1 MAFLHKIHYMP
12 PVVHLQEILSASP
25 GEVFN
30 AWTKPELMIRW
41 LFRSATNRIEVP
53 LQELRSGG
61 RYSILE
67 TTAEGEKID
76 HYGAYSIIVPAERL
90 SFTLEVPWHFPG
102 VTTVNLAF
110 SPIEG
115 GCLMDFRQSG
125 VDPRTVE
132 DNWKAMF
139 GQLKRVVSGG
149 LG

>member
-1 MAFLHKIHYMP
+1 MP
-12 PVVHLQEILSASP
+12 PVVHLQENLPASP

-30 AWTKPELMIRW
+30 AWTVPELMIRW

-53 LQELRSGG
+53 LLELRSGG

-76 HYGAYSIIVPAERL
+76 HYGTYSIIVPAERL

-110 SPIEG
+110 SAVEG
-115 GCLMDFRQSG
+115 GCLMDFRQTG
-125 VDPRTVE
+125 VEPRIVE

>member
-1 MAFLHKIHYMP
+1 MP
-12 PVVHLQEILSASP
+12 PVVHLQENLSASP

-30 AWTKPELMIRW
+30 AWTKPELMIQW

-76 HYGAYSIIVPAERL
+76 HYGVYSIIVPAERL

-102 VTTVNLAF
+102 VTTVNLTF
-110 SPIEG
+110 SAIEG
-115 GCLMDFRQSG
+115 GCLMDFQQSG
-125 VDPRTVE
+125 VDPGIVE

-139 GQLKRVVSGG
+139 VQLKRLVNTVTHSK
-149 LG
+149 